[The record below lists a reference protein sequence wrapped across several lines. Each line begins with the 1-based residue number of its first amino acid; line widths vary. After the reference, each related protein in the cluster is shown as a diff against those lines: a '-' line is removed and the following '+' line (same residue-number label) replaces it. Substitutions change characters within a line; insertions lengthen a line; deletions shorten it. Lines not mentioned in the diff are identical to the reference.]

1 MDMIQVQSWW
11 VEIQI
16 FAFLRQ
22 QTNLKIITLT
32 FYLAVRL
39 APLNIM
45 RAAPSSLTMLTTL
58 LMMMEKS
65 DLRKSMSSSKS
76 RKTTNVLEIWKM
88 STLSMQAPFFTT
100 VKWQVSPHL
109 LQAHLTSRLEMMTHL
124 PQVDFAM
131 LAPKAFHSNQ
141 TITVRFSSPYLTR
154 SIKLTSVPLK
164 TSSSNTARNR
174 LWNIETRCLCPFSL
188 NKLIVLFINQVLLLL

>member
-1 MDMIQVQSWW
+1 MIQVQSWL

-174 LWNIETRCLCPFSL
+174 L
-188 NKLIVLFINQVLLLL
+188 